1 MNYYPLDVWE
11 SVLKDLGFS
20 FIDERVS
27 SVKGLKLAVWQ
38 TTQDCSILSK
48 SLPLHTD
55 KLSKQMSIKMWFDR
69 KTQEIYWWSI
79 EIQRSSSNDYSY
91 NDYSY
96 NEHIPVEQFIDF
108 YKDRFRHYL
117 IEKIL

>member
-1 MNYYPLDVWE
+1 MNYYSLDVWK
-11 SVLKDLGFS
+11 SVLKDLGFL

-27 SVKGLKLAVWQ
+27 SVKGLQLAVWQ

-79 EIQRSSSNDYSY
+79 EIQRSSSNE
-91 NDYSY
+91 YSY